1 MGELSSD
8 EVSHGDEVLDAAI
21 AACPSASFLKRSI
34 HHFDSAVV
42 LACLETVED
51 ASKMLGD
58 RSAEAVER
66 FESAPTGPTEP
77 TLQQRLRLIRRVG
90 CDVDGPQRL
99 FDPPGP
105 CRLEVRALQPVH
117 GLGLLDRPVGGFL
130 VQPPAGAFEFERGFD
145 LLTRAPIWPSNDW
158 LAVTA

>member
-8 EVSHGDEVLDAAI
+8 EVGHGDEVFNAAI
-21 AACPSASFLKRSI
+21 AACPTASFLKCAI
-34 HHFDSAVV
+34 HRFDTTIVF
-42 LACLETVED
+42 ACLETVED
-51 ASKMLGD
+51 ARKMLGD
-58 RSAEAVER
+58 RSAEALEG
-66 FESAPTGPTEP
+66 FQSAPAGPAEP
-77 TLQQRLRLIRRVG
+77 AFEQEQRLVRRVG
-90 CDVDGPQRL
+90 RDVDSAQRL
-99 FDPPGP
+99 LDPPGP
-105 CRLEVRALQPVH
+105 CRLEGRALQPVH